1 MKLLKGSLKRR
12 REQLGISQAD
22 VAEGICHQSLL
33 SRIERTDEISN
44 ITVLQQLCARLQL
57 RVSSVAKINELTVT
71 PLTVIRYFI
80 DIGQFE
86 QAANRLESS
95 TLLRRLP
102 VFALPEYNL
111 LRARIALSQN
121 QTTVAMQLLQIALG
135 DAEKHQ
141 MKLMI
146 EIYTEMGATWAKQ
159 GEYVYASE
167 YFERACGLIKGYRPT
182 MRSELGKV
190 IAHTYYH
197 QSELYLTINDPEKA
211 RDRIT
216 KALAVLP
223 TNEHFHQIVK
233 LQKLRVKC
241 CEQLSLLKE
250 KAEAKMLIYAATE
263 FSKDINLQDDVK
275 KYLEE
280 LETN

>member
-57 RVSSVAKINELTVT
+57 RVSNVAKINELTVT

-80 DIGQFE
+80 DTDQCD
-86 QAANRLESS
+86 QAANRLENSS
-95 TLLRRLP
+95 LLRRLP
-102 VFALPEYNL
+102 AFALPEYNL
-111 LRARIALSQN
+111 LKAKIALSQN
-121 QTTVAMQLLQIALG
+121 QPTVAMQLLQIALG

-141 MKLMI
+141 MELMI
-146 EIYTEMGATWAKQ
+146 EIYTEMGATWTKQ

-167 YFERACGLIKGYRPT
+167 CYERACGLIKGYRPALQAE
-182 MRSELGKV
+182 MGNV

-197 QSELYLTINDPEKA
+197 QSALYLMIGDPKKA
-211 RDRIT
+211 NERIIQ
-216 KALAVLP
+216 ALEILP
-223 TNEHFHQIVK
+223 AKDQFHQIVK

-241 CEQLSLLKE
+241 CEKLSLLEE
-250 KAEAKMLIYAATE
+250 KQQAQMLIYAAAE
-263 FSKDINLQDDVK
+263 FSKDVNLKDDVK
-275 KYLEE
+275 AYLNKIE
-280 LETN
+280 

>member
-121 QTTVAMQLLQIALG
+121 QTNVAMQLLQIALG

-141 MKLMI
+141 MELLI

-167 YFERACGLIKGYRPT
+167 YFERACGIIKGYRPT
-182 MRSELGKV
+182 MRAELGKV

-197 QSELYLTINDPEKA
+197 QSKLYLTIDNPQKA
-211 RDRIT
+211 MERIT
-216 KALAVLP
+216 QALAILP
-223 TNEHFHQIVK
+223 TSEHFHQIVK

-250 KAEAKMLIYAATE
+250 KSEAKMLMYAAAE

-275 KYLEE
+275 QYLED
-280 LETN
+280 LEIN

>member
-141 MKLMI
+141 MELMI
-146 EIYTEMGATWAKQ
+146 
-159 GEYVYASE
+159 
-167 YFERACGLIKGYRPT
+167 
-182 MRSELGKV
+182 
-190 IAHTYYH
+190 
-197 QSELYLTINDPEKA
+197 
-211 RDRIT
+211 
-216 KALAVLP
+216 
-223 TNEHFHQIVK
+223 
-233 LQKLRVKC
+233 
-241 CEQLSLLKE
+241 
-250 KAEAKMLIYAATE
+250 
-263 FSKDINLQDDVK
+263 
-275 KYLEE
+275 
-280 LETN
+280 